1 MILFVV
7 PIGIGAAIYLEEYA
21 DKTRWWNRLI
31 EVNIQNLAAVPSII
45 YGILGLA
52 FIVRGPLDLG
62 FILVAGSLTLA
73 LLVLPMVI
81 IAAREAIRAV
91 PDSIRQGSL
100 ALGATKWQTI
110 RRQVLPASIP
120 GIATG
125 VILAVSRALGETAPL
140 LLVGATVFVTFDPT
154 PFSADG
160 YSAMP
165 VQIFN
170 YAVAAPGGV
179 PGAGRGRNHRH
190 AGRPAGDE
198 LLRDLATKSLRA
210 EVVGGSRVSEQMTTG
225 REQSRRRRAR
235 RARRRPSGR
244 RSPCGP
250 RVPAAAPAGQRE
262 KVFELKG
269 VDVLYSGVTAV
280 KGISMDI
287 HRNDVTALIGPSGC
301 GKSTLL
307 RCLNRMNDLIPGAEV
322 RGRAALPRR
331 GPLRRRASTRSRSA
345 S

>member
-1 MILFVV
+1 MEAGSASAPRNRLAVAGARSTTEAMLRGQPRRDVIRNTVFAGLLLLAVAIALAGLTALLVQAFVRGSSALSLDLLTNPPSTAFPEKAGYRPAIIGSLELIAGVILFVV
-7 PIGIGAAIYLEEYA
+7 PVGVGAALYLEEYA
-21 DKTRWWNRLI
+21 DNSRWWNRLV

-81 IAAREAIRAV
+81 IASREALRAV

-100 ALGATKWQTI
+100 ALGATQWQTI

-154 PFSADG
+154 PFGADG

-170 YAVAAPGGV
+170 YALRPQDEFQTLAFAGV
-179 PGAGRGRNHRH
+179 IVMLVVLLAMNSFAIWLRNRY
-190 AGRPAGDE
+190 
-198 LLRDLATKSLRA
+198 
-210 EVVGGSRVSEQMTTG
+210 EQ
-225 REQSRRRRAR
+225 RW
-235 RARRRPSGR
+235 
-244 RSPCGP
+244 
-250 RVPAAAPAGQRE
+250 
-262 KVFELKG
+262 
-269 VDVLYSGVTAV
+269 
-280 KGISMDI
+280 
-287 HRNDVTALIGPSGC
+287 
-301 GKSTLL
+301 
-307 RCLNRMNDLIPGAEV
+307 
-322 RGRAALPRR
+322 
-331 GPLRRRASTRSRSA
+331 
-345 S
+345 

>member
-1 MILFVV
+1 MEAGAGAQRNRLAVAGARATTAAILRGQPRKDVIRNTLFAGLLLLAVAIALAGLLALLIQAFVRGSSALSLDLLTNPPSTAFPEKAGYRPAIIGSLELIAGVLLFIV
-7 PIGIGAAIYLEEYA
+7 PIGVGAAIYLEEYA
-21 DKTRWWNRLI
+21 DNSRWWNRLI

-62 FILVAGSLTLA
+62 FVLVAGSMTLA

-81 IAAREAIRAV
+81 IASREALRAV

-100 ALGATKWQTI
+100 ALGATQWQTI

-154 PFSADG
+154 PFGSDG

-170 YAVAAPGGV
+170 YVLRPQDEFQTLAFAGV
-179 PGAGRGRNHRH
+179 IVMLVVLLAMNSFAIWLRNRY
-190 AGRPAGDE
+190 
-198 LLRDLATKSLRA
+198 
-210 EVVGGSRVSEQMTTG
+210 EQ
-225 REQSRRRRAR
+225 RW
-235 RARRRPSGR
+235 
-244 RSPCGP
+244 
-250 RVPAAAPAGQRE
+250 
-262 KVFELKG
+262 
-269 VDVLYSGVTAV
+269 
-280 KGISMDI
+280 
-287 HRNDVTALIGPSGC
+287 
-301 GKSTLL
+301 
-307 RCLNRMNDLIPGAEV
+307 
-322 RGRAALPRR
+322 
-331 GPLRRRASTRSRSA
+331 
-345 S
+345 

>member
-1 MILFVV
+1 MALSGAETPRTRLAVAGARATTEAMLRHQPRGDVIRNTAFALVLLLAVVITLAGLLALLIQAFATGSSALSMDLINNPPSTAFPDKAGYRPAIIGSLQLIAGVLLFVV
-7 PIGIGAAIYLEEYA
+7 PVGVGAALYLEEYA
-21 DKTRWWNRLI
+21 DKTRWWNTLV

-52 FIVRGPLDLG
+52 FLVRGPLDLG

-100 ALGATKWQTI
+100 ALGATQWQTI

-154 PFSADG
+154 PFGTDG

-170 YAVAAPGGV
+170 YAV
-179 PGAGRGRNHRH
+179 
-190 AGRPAGDE
+190 RPQEEFQA
-198 LLRDLATKSLRA
+198 L
-210 EVVGGSRVSEQMTTG
+210 
-225 REQSRRRRAR
+225 
-235 RARRRPSGR
+235 
-244 RSPCGP
+244 
-250 RVPAAAPAGQRE
+250 AAAGIIVMLIVLLAMNSFAIWLRNRYEQRW
-262 KVFELKG
+262 
-269 VDVLYSGVTAV
+269 
-280 KGISMDI
+280 
-287 HRNDVTALIGPSGC
+287 
-301 GKSTLL
+301 
-307 RCLNRMNDLIPGAEV
+307 
-322 RGRAALPRR
+322 
-331 GPLRRRASTRSRSA
+331 
-345 S
+345 

>member
-1 MILFVV
+1 MIAGPGAAAPRNRLATAGARATTQAMLRDQPRGDVIRNAVFASLLLLAVLIALAGLLALLIQAFAKGSSALSLDLLTNPPSTISPEKAGFRTAILGSLQLIAGVLLFVV
-7 PIGIGAAIYLEEYA
+7 PVGIGAALYLEEYA

-62 FILVAGSLTLA
+62 LILVAGSLTLA

-154 PFSADG
+154 PFSG

-165 VQIFN
+165 VQIFD
-170 YAVAAPGGV
+170 YAVESKEEF
-179 PGAGRGRNHRH
+179 RT
-190 AGRPAGDE
+190 
-198 LLRDLATKSLRA
+198 L
-210 EVVGGSRVSEQMTTG
+210 
-225 REQSRRRRAR
+225 
-235 RARRRPSGR
+235 
-244 RSPCGP
+244 
-250 RVPAAAPAGQRE
+250 AAAGIIVMLVVLLAMNSFAIWLRNRYEQRW
-262 KVFELKG
+262 
-269 VDVLYSGVTAV
+269 
-280 KGISMDI
+280 
-287 HRNDVTALIGPSGC
+287 
-301 GKSTLL
+301 
-307 RCLNRMNDLIPGAEV
+307 
-322 RGRAALPRR
+322 
-331 GPLRRRASTRSRSA
+331 
-345 S
+345 